1 MADMDQ
7 TAAAMPA
14 PAPSGDSMGAP
25 APASAPMAPAAT
37 AAAPQQ
43 VSADRLERA
52 KAALVKASASG
63 NIEDAAQ
70 LASFIR
76 EQEHIRNTPSAPGRS
91 DAIEN
96 VGVSGADSIAETV
109 SGWFKPQDPKEQS
122 VDEIEGKLAG
132 GAGAGAVGGAL
143 LPKALSLASKVAP
156 NKFGLKAGLE
166 AASEAA
172 GKVPASKRIIGGAGG
187 GAAAGAVDV
196 AGESLGAPPAVTFA
210 GELVAGGIGDTAAT
224 VLQKG
229 TTQLLRSVANASV
242 GNKAGAL
249 RALADIVKPDK
260 ALNAKEA
267 ARIQEKIFG
276 AKTEGYLDEAI
287 RSDYRQE
294 AYAGLRKA
302 DPSLDAQAAASGK
315 PIATASELYRDR
327 YTEGVNK
334 AIEQAG
340 RPFSRTPEAQQ
351 FFQQLQVLVQKRELS
366 AVQASDLV
374 AAIKTDTSKS
384 AAVRKDY
391 AETVDNRI
399 RELFSTGHDAT
410 GARAIPAQVERE
422 LKESL
427 QSKFGDYVKQVTG
440 EDSYRM
446 SKTAYTAEKLAEAKD
461 KFPYF
466 FKDQI
471 SRKEFDAFASNL
483 ARDPAGKVFLQTELS
498 RHLAN
503 VPPQQL
509 VADFNKARSTLVKQG
524 LVGPEDLQVMHQAVK
539 RIAEVA
545 DEGLKLKFTEHL
557 RNQLM
562 LALARQPGAKAGG
575 AVGKSRDEGSEWMVP
590 GV

>member
-7 TAAAMPA
+7 TTVATAGQP
-14 PAPSGDSMGAP
+14 GGAQ
-25 APASAPMAPAAT
+25 ASTAPAAPAT
-37 AAAPQQ
+37 PPQQ
-43 VSADRLERA
+43 VSLDRLERA

-76 EQEHIRNTPSAPGRS
+76 EQEHIRNTPGAPGRS
-91 DAIEN
+91 DAIED
-96 VGVSGADSIAETV
+96 VGVSGADSIAETM
-109 SGWFKPQDPKEQS
+109 SGWFKPQDPREQS
-122 VDEIEGKLAG
+122 INEIEGKVAG
-132 GAGAGAVGGAL
+132 GGVGGAVGGAV
-143 LPKALSLASKVAP
+143 LPKGLQLLSKIAP
-156 NKFGLKAGLE
+156 NKFGLKPALE

-172 GKVPASKRIIGGAGG
+172 GKIPLSKRVIGGAGG
-187 GAAAGAVDV
+187 GVAAGGVDV
-196 AGESLGAPPAVTFA
+196 VGESLGAPPAVTFA
-210 GELVAGGIGDTAAT
+210 GELVAGGLGDTAAT

-249 RALADIVKPDK
+249 RAIAEIWRPDK
-260 ALNAKEA
+260 ALNAREA
-267 ARIQEKIFG
+267 ARIQETIFG
-276 AKTEGYLDEAI
+276 KKTEGYLDEAI

-334 AIEQAG
+334 AIEQAKQ
-340 RPFSRTPEAQQ
+340 PFSKTPAAQQ
-351 FFQQLQVLVQKRELS
+351 FFDQLKVLVQKRELS
-366 AVQASDLV
+366 PAQANDLI
-374 AAIKTDTSKS
+374 AAIKTDTSRN

-399 RELFSTGHDAT
+399 RELFSSGHDAT

-427 QSKFGDYVKQVTG
+427 QTKFGDYVKQVTG
-440 EDSYRM
+440 QDSYRM
-446 SKTAYTAEKLAEAKD
+446 SKAAYTAEKLAEAKD

-471 SRKEFDAFASNL
+471 ERKEFDSFASNL
-483 ARDPAGKVFLQTELS
+483 ARDPAGKDFLRTEVA
-498 RHLAN
+498 RHMAN
-503 VPPQQL
+503 TPPQNI
-509 VADFNKARSTLVKQG
+509 VEDFNKVRSTLVKQD
-524 LVGPEDLQVMHQAVK
+524 LVGPEELQYMHKAVQAIQK
-539 RIAEVA
+539 TAE
-545 DEGLKLKFTEHL
+545 EGLKVKFAEHL
-557 RNQLM
+557 RNQLL
-562 LALARQPGAKAGG
+562 LALARQPGVKAGG
-575 AVGKSRDEGSEWMVP
+575 AVGRKQDEGSEWMAP
-590 GV
+590 GA